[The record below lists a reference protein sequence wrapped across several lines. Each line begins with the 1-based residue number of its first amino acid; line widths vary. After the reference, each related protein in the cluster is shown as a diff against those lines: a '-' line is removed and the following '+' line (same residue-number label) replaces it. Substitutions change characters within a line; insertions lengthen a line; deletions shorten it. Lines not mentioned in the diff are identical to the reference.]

1 MENTEETERL
11 CFIRQG
17 KDGMQVEIVG
27 NPKVL
32 MSMIHSAILSHI
44 EVRRLMMP
52 LLMTIMKDDKF
63 MEVAMNDMLSIM
75 KGDQD
80 DDDDDADIIDTN

>member
-27 NPKVL
+27 NPKIL
-32 MSMIHSAILSHI
+32 MGMMHSAILSHI

-63 MEVAMNDMLSIM
+63 MEIAMNDMLSIM
-75 KGDQD
+75 KGDDED
-80 DDDDDADIIDTN
+80 DEDVVDTN

>member
-1 MENTEETERL
+1 MENNEERERL
-11 CFIRQG
+11 FFIRQG

-27 NPKVL
+27 NPQIL

-52 LLMTIMKDDKF
+52 LLMTVMKDDKF

-75 KGDQD
+75 KGDDED
-80 DDDDDADIIDTN
+80 DEDVVDTN

>member
-1 MENTEETERL
+1 MEHSEETERL
-11 CFIRQG
+11 AFIRQG

-32 MSMIHSAILSHI
+32 MGMLHSAILSHI

-52 LLMTIMKDDKF
+52 LFMAIMKDDKF
-63 MEVAMNDMLSIM
+63 MDVAMNDMLSAM
-75 KGDQD
+75 KEEEDED
-80 DDDDDADIIDTN
+80 DEDIIDTN

>member
-27 NPKVL
+27 NPQIL

-52 LLMTIMKDDKF
+52 LLMTVMKDDKF

-75 KGDQD
+75 KGDDED
-80 DDDDDADIIDTN
+80 DEDVVDTN